1 MVFWWT
7 EEVKWYLQGFGKAD
21 EPNPDVNL
29 VGRVRKETKVL
40 LSSKIAFA
48 SDSVKNGIL
57 YKNIIEIKSIGKISE
72 QFLYHPYYI
81 EKKNNYNIGQ
91 VTI

>member
-1 MVFWWT
+1 
-7 EEVKWYLQGFGKAD
+7 
-21 EPNPDVNL
+21 
-29 VGRVRKETKVL
+29 VGRVRKEKKVL

-72 QFLYHPYYI
+72 QFLYHPYYYYI
-81 EKKNNYNIGQ
+81 EKK
-91 VTI
+91 